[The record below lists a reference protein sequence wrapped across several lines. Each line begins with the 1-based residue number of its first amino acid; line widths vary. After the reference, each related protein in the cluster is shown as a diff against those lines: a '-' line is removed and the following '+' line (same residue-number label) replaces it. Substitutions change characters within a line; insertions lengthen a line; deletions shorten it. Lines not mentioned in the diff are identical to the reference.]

1 MRIYISNLSKYNEG
15 ESVGAWFT
23 LPVDY
28 EEVKEKIGL
37 DCEHE
42 EYAIHDYELPF
53 DISESEQLDVLN
65 KIYYAMQDIQEPVI
79 ADNIGKINDWFG
91 LGGVLNTLQEGEN
104 FTIYNAVD
112 YEDLAAMFVEDG
124 YLGEIPENIINY
136 IHYGRLGNDLQAQL
150 NTLQLSG
157 CIVEYTG

>member
-1 MRIYISNLSKYNEG
+1 MEEMRIYISNLAKYNEG

-23 LPVDY
+23 LP
-28 EEVKEKIGL
+28 
-37 DCEHE
+37 
-42 EYAIHDYELPF
+42 
-53 DISESEQLDVLN
+53 
-65 KIYYAMQDIQEPVI
+65 
-79 ADNIGKINDWFG
+79 
-91 LGGVLNTLQEGEN
+91 
-104 FTIYNAVD
+104 VD